1 MATLFDSLRNLG
13 LTAYEAKVLVA
24 LTKKGSSTVADV
36 HELSGIPRSAV
47 YGALKKLEDKGIVEI
62 HNTKPLKYKC
72 VPPEDAIERLKQDF
86 TIESSNALRQLEDI
100 YRSAA
105 AGDKEEGTW
114 TINGYRHV
122 TEKMIQLLSS
132 TKEELFLT
140 APHPFYRKI
149 PGATSRLAEKKQCM
163 MLGILSEKISSG
175 VKVRLISYDHEKAF
189 FISEALPGAH
199 VRLYARKEGEL
210 PSKGG
215 VMVVDS
221 REVLIDIKEAAGNK
235 EDLTALWSDGKELV
249 TIFRHLLEV
258 EWESSEEINAFPSD

>member
-1 MATLFDSLRNLG
+1 MVTLFDSLRNLG

-105 AGDKEEGTW
+105 MDDEEEGTW

-122 TEKMIQLLSS
+122 TEKKLLSS
-132 TKEELFLT
+132 ATEELFLT

-149 PGATSRLAEKKQCM
+149 PGATPRLAEKKQCM

-175 VKVRLISYDHEKAF
+175 VKVRLISYDHDKAL
-189 FISEALPGAH
+189 FISKALPGAH
-199 VRLYARKEGEL
+199 VRLYARKGREL

-235 EDLTALWSDGKELV
+235 EDLTALWSDGKEFV

-258 EWESSEEINAFPSD
+258 EWESSVEINASPSD